1 MTIMGWIIFLGS
13 VLKGSLLLFSYLNNL
28 TFPQPLDEAGEREC
42 LKKLKSGDE
51 EAKNI

>member
-28 TFPQPLDEAGEREC
+28 RFHSLWTRLVNGVP
-42 LKKLKSGDE
+42 E
-51 EAKNI
+51 EVEIR